1 MPAHAA
7 PDTWLAAP
15 AGSVVLLV
23 VLGLAAWGYTR
34 GLRGLWDSVGDRQ
47 VVDLRRAAAFGA
59 GLTVWAVALVALE
72 PFADALFSA
81 HMVQHLLLA
90 LIGAPLVLLGRP
102 TLVFVHALS
111 DHLRRRLGRWQG
123 RIRRTV
129 PATGVVPA
137 AALGVYVAAWWW
149 WHVPAVYDAA
159 VTDTLLH
166 RLEHVTL
173 VVAALVFWSPVV
185 HPRRTP
191 LWVAPLMLLAAA
203 VAGGLLSALL
213 VFSDAPW
220 YAAHQFSLSRWGL
233 SSLTD
238 QQLAGAI
245 MWVPGGVLYLLA
257 AACCV
262 VRWLRTDEWA
272 ARRPPAV
279 TAPPSGS
286 RPGRTGHGS

>member
-1 MPAHAA
+1 MHAHAA
-7 PDTWLAAP
+7 ADTWLP
-15 AGSVVLLV
+15 ALAGFVVLLV
-23 VLGLAAWGYTR
+23 VLALTAWGYVR
-34 GLRGLWDSVGDRQ
+34 GLRRLWDSVGEGQ
-47 VVDLRRAAAFGA
+47 VVGVRRAAAFGA
-59 GLTVWAVALVALE
+59 GLTVWAVALIALE
-72 PFADALFSA
+72 PFAGAMFSA

-102 TLVFVHALS
+102 TAVLVHALG

-123 RIRRTV
+123 RIRRSV
-129 PATGVVPA
+129 PGAGALPA
-137 AALGVYVAAWWW
+137 VALGVYVAAWWW

-159 VTDTLLH
+159 VADTLLH
-166 RLEHVTL
+166 GLEHMTL
-173 VVAALVFWSPVV
+173 VLAAVPFWSLVV

-191 LWVAPLMLLAAA
+191 MWVAPLMLLAAA

-262 VRWLRTDEWA
+262 VRWLRTDERA
-272 ARRPPAV
+272 ARRLPAATV
-279 TAPPSGS
+279 FPAGR
-286 RPGRTGHGS
+286 RPCRTGHGR